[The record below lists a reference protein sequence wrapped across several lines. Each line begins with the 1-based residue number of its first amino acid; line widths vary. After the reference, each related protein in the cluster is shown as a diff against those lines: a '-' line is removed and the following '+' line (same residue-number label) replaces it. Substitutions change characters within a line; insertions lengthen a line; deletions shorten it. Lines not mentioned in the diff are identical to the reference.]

1 MEGIVLQNIDKEK
14 FTQLFNKVCSIDR
27 TLQQLIEKQNSEKI
41 SPEKAAEELDV
52 TTQTIYL
59 YIKKGL
65 LPASKVGRKLLIKR
79 SDIKEALSEVKSL
92 KYKRT

>member
-14 FTQLFNKVCSIDR
+14 FTQLFEKVCQIDSA
-27 TLQQLIEKQNSEKI
+27 LQKLIDKHGSEKI
-41 SPEKAAEELDV
+41 SPEEAAEELDV

-79 SDIKEALSEVKSL
+79 SDIKDALQDVKSL
-92 KYKRT
+92 KYKR